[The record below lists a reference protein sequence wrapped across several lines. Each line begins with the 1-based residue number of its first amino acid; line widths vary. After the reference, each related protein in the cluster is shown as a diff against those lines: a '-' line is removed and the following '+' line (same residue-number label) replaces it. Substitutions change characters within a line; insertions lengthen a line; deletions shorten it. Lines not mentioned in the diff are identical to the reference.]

1 MVACQRVFFYLRKLV
16 SMPCNL
22 SFEESSG
29 TIYPT
34 FCRRVCTETKAVR
47 HTFYAHI
54 FDFSSQLLHGAHSP
68 IDHLHAC
75 NGIVDSFRQKP
86 KNCLL
91 IQSHRGKLSTN
102 FRQDHRN
109 VSEFPF
115 QLFVVGNMKDA
126 WFQIAQKP
134 GTVGTIWRRSMMFA
148 RCGRLWM
155 H

>member
-1 MVACQRVFFYLRKLV
+1 MPAGIFYLRKLV

-34 FCRRVCTETKAVR
+34 FCRRIRPETKAVR
-47 HTFYAHI
+47 HTFDAHI

-91 IQSHRGKLSTN
+91 IQSHRRKLSTN

-115 QLFVVGNMKDA
+115 QLFVVGNTKDV
-126 WFQIAQKP
+126 WFRNIPKP

-148 RCGRLWM
+148 RCGPLQMR
-155 H
+155 

>member
-1 MVACQRVFFYLRKLV
+1 MVSCQRVFFYLRKLV

-34 FCRRVCTETKAVR
+34 FCRCVCTETKAVR

-54 FDFSSQLLHGAHSP
+54 FDFSSQLIHRAHAP